1 MAQDIIGTIIR
12 ALVPIGFCILLGWVA
27 GKRNLMPVDYSRAL
41 ARFVVLFA
49 LPIALFIAAARAKPA
64 DLFNVQSLLALLV
77 GFGITFIVGWLAG
90 SHIFKHPKAEST
102 LQALTCSFPNIA
114 YCGPPVLIAGVGN
127 SALLMVVTGNLIVT
141 LVIVPAALAL
151 IAQSDD
157 AGAVRK
163 VNIRDALLN
172 AARQPLVFL
181 PVAGACL
188 AAFYIPLPSIA
199 VSAAEEI
206 GVAAAGTALFGLG
219 LALSGVPFRLDREVA
234 FNVMTKNIV
243 QPALIL
249 GAAWLLGL
257 RGPLLAQ
264 TFLLGVLPTAT
275 EVSAIAVSRN
285 IYRELAADSTV
296 VSVMGSALSISVG
309 IAIAILIQ
317 RPGF

>member
-1 MAQDIIGTIIR
+1 
-12 ALVPIGFCILLGWVA
+12 
-27 GKRNLMPVDYSRAL
+27 
-41 ARFVVLFA
+41 
-49 LPIALFIAAARAKPA
+49 
-64 DLFNVQSLLALLV
+64 LLALLA

-90 SHIFKHPKAEST
+90 SRIFKHPTAEST
-102 LQALTCSFPNIA
+102 VQALTCSFPNIA

-151 IAQSDD
+151 IARSDD
-157 AGAVRK
+157 TTTTVRK
-163 VNIRDALLN
+163 VNVRDALLG
-172 AARQPLVFL
+172 ATRQPLVFL
-181 PVAGACL
+181 PVAGACM
-188 AAFYIPLPSIA
+188 AALYIPLPSIA

-234 FNVMTKNIV
+234 FNVMTKNVV

-296 VSVMGSALSISVG
+296 ASVMGSALSISVG
-309 IAIAILIQ
+309 IAIAILVQ
-317 RPGF
+317 R